1 MSDREQRRRHRQAT
15 MAAKQRRQPQPIEYI
30 SERERERRKAQQQR
44 AFSIAEFCERN
55 KICRDSVYKQIR
67 EKRLKAHKCG
77 KSTLIFDTD
86 EAEWRSNLPLLE
98 LPAA

>member
-1 MSDREQRRRHRQAT
+1 MSDREQRQRHRRGA
-15 MAAKQRRQPQPIEYI
+15 MAAKQPRQPQSIEYI

>member
-1 MSDREQRRRHRQAT
+1 MSDREQRQRHRRGA
-15 MAAKQRRQPQPIEYI
+15 MAAKQRRQHQSIEYI
-30 SERERERRKAQQQR
+30 SEHERERRKAQQKH

-55 KICRDSVYKQIR
+55 NICRDSVYKQIR